1 MAMKPRVLM
10 AVTPRQRA
18 EIFSNDAL
26 AKLESITEVEYY
38 QGAEN
43 MPREELLSRIS
54 RFQALITCW
63 GSPRL
68 DREVLERATLLRLV
82 CHSAGS
88 IRPYVCK
95 EVFERG
101 ITVTNASSAIAVSVA
116 ETTIAFM
123 LTSLRHLHNHNYR
136 MRSDGGGRTEWG
148 PVHELARRRVG
159 LVGFGEVG
167 RRVATLLK
175 AFQCEILVYDPHRP
189 PGEVEGAGCA
199 PSSLDDLM
207 KESDIVS
214 IHASNIGANRHMI
227 DGALLESMKEG
238 ALLVNTARGELIDE
252 EAMLREVISGRI
264 FVALDV
270 FEAEASVVAAKL
282 QESPNA
288 FLTPHIAGMSVEA
301 RRRQGDV
308 VAEDVARFFAGRPP
322 RNLVTKEMLEWMA

>member
-1 MAMKPRVLM
+1 MKPRALM

-18 EIFSNDAL
+18 EIFSDEAL
-26 AKLESITEVEYY
+26 AKLKSIAEVEYY

-63 GSPRL
+63 GSPKL
-68 DREVLERATLLRLV
+68 DRAVLETATLLRLV

-88 IRPYVCK
+88 VRPYVCR

-116 ETTIAFM
+116 ETTIALM
-123 LTSLRHLHNHNYR
+123 LTSLRHLHDHNSKLR
-136 MRSDGGGRTEWG
+136 GSGAGRAEFG

-167 RRVATLLK
+167 RRVAALLK
-175 AFQCEILVYDPHRP
+175 AFECEILVYDPYRST
-189 PGEVEGAGCA
+189 GEVEVAGCI
-199 PSSLDDLM
+199 PSSLEDLM
-207 KESDIVS
+207 KESDIVT
-214 IHASNIGANRHMI
+214 IHASNIRANRHMI
-227 DGALLESMKEG
+227 DGTLLGSMKEG
-238 ALLVNTARGELIDE
+238 TLLVNTARGELIDE
-252 EAMLREVISGRI
+252 EAMLREVVSGRI
-264 FVALDV
+264 FAALDV
-270 FEAEASVVAAKL
+270 FEAEASVIAARLK
-282 QESPNA
+282 ESPNA

-308 VAEDVARFFAGRPP
+308 VAEDVARFFAGGRP